1 MTTSISNAEA
11 RSLALKESAVVDQR
25 RSVTSGQFPRMVP
38 HTIASR
44 FLFLTICVAIVM
56 SALAYGT
63 VHYWAMGLF
72 ALAGVSIVFFWIAD
86 AWRLGTLRISRN
98 ALQFPLLGIILLG
111 LFQLLP
117 VRSNNAAAGLTSQ
130 TLNTLSYDPY
140 ATRLVIVQIT
150 TLLIFFAASLV
161 FIDTPHRLR
170 LIVRTIAIFG
180 FVLAIFGMT
189 QSFTSPNKVY
199 WVRELA
205 QSTAFGPFIN
215 RHHFAGYMELALAI
229 PLGLLFSGAIE
240 GEKKLLYIFAV
251 GMMGVA
257 LILTNSRGGIISLLA
272 EVVFLV
278 LIVGLRRRHHARE
291 SEEKNRR
298 VRSGIARATLGLVLI
313 IGILAA
319 TVFFGG
325 EQALSRFVGSVNTE
339 DPTTGRAHFWNVTL
353 DIIKAHP
360 LIGTGLG
367 AFGVVY
373 THYDSHNGLY
383 RLEQAHNDYL
393 QVLSDGGIIGAALG
407 LFFIVALFQMGLQ
420 RRESS
425 DEFRRG
431 VATGALAGC
440 FAVLV
445 HSFFDFTLH
454 TTANAL
460 LFLVLAALAT
470 LNGRVESRSSRRRR
484 RRRRTSQPIAISNQL
499 VLCFVIGALDF
510 VLCTSCFVIL
520 FATRKTTTE
529 TKYEAQS
536 TKYKAQNQLI
546 TDY

>member
-1 MTTSISNAEA
+1 MTTSISDAEA
-11 RSLALKESAVVDQR
+11 RSLALKESATLVQAPPPAAGTAALR
-25 RSVTSGQFPRMVP
+25 LVP
-38 HTIASR
+38 HTIYSR
-44 FLFLTICVAIVM
+44 FLFLAICVAIVM

-63 VHYWAMGLF
+63 VHYWSMAVLDLCG
-72 ALAGVSIVFFWIAD
+72 ALLILLWLAD
-86 AWRLGTLRISRN
+86 GWRLGTLRLSKN
-98 ALQFPLLGIILLG
+98 VLQLPLLGMVGLG

-117 VRSNNAAAGLTSQ
+117 LRDANTAGVLSTSAVR
-130 TLNTLSYDPY
+130 TLSLDPY
-140 ATRLVIVQIT
+140 STRLVIVQVA
-150 TLLIFFAASLV
+150 TLFIFFAAALV

-170 LIVRTIAIFG
+170 IIVRTIAIFG

-199 WVRELA
+199 WMRELA

-257 LILTNSRGGIISLLA
+257 LILTNSRGGIISLVA
-272 EVVFLV
+272 EVLFLV
-278 LIVGLRRRHHARE
+278 VIAGFGNKHRARE
-291 SEEKNRR
+291 PEEKRKR
-298 VRSGIARATLGLVLI
+298 VRSGITRVALALALM
-313 IGILAA
+313 IGILAG
-319 TVFFGG
+319 TVLFGG

-353 DIIKAHP
+353 DIIHAHP
-360 LIGTGLG
+360 FIGTGLG
-367 AFGVVY
+367 AFGVIY
-373 THYDSHNGLY
+373 TRYDSHNGLY

-393 QVLSDGGIIGAALG
+393 QVLADGGIIGALLG
-407 LFFIVALFQMGLQ
+407 LFFVIALFRMGLQ
-420 RRESS
+420 RRETG

-470 LNGRVESRSSRRRR
+470 LNGRVEMKSSRRRR
-484 RRRRTSQPIAISNQL
+484 RRRRH
-499 VLCFVIGALDF
+499 DH
-510 VLCTSCFVIL
+510 
-520 FATRKTTTE
+520 E
-529 TKYEAQS
+529 QS
-536 TKYKAQNQLI
+536 GPAGPAVES
-546 TDY
+546 